1 MERDENQRLSNV
13 RSYDDGPL
21 KKLSVDLIQTYKHI
35 NDLYY
40 QRKRSGAEQRQNKN
54 TNDQIWS
61 YDNDR
66 HDLIINPEETW
77 VINDKRYYKICI
89 SRRIIDPLFR
99 YKIESILGKGS
110 FGQVVKAIDSRTNEA
125 VAIKGT
131 VLE

>member
-54 TNDQIWS
+54 SNDQIWS
-61 YDNDR
+61 YDNDK

-77 VINDKRYYKICI
+77 VINDKRYANI
-89 SRRIIDPLFR
+89 SHQI
-99 YKIESILGKGS
+99 
-110 FGQVVKAIDSRTNEA
+110 
-125 VAIKGT
+125 
-131 VLE
+131 

>member
-1 MERDENQRLSNV
+1 MERDENPRLSTV

-54 TNDQIWS
+54 ANDQIWS
-61 YDNDR
+61 YDNDK

-77 VINDKRYYKICI
+77 VINDKRY
-89 SRRIIDPLFR
+89 SDIDD
-99 YKIESILGKGS
+99 GVG
-110 FGQVVKAIDSRTNEA
+110 D
-125 VAIKGT
+125 T
-131 VLE
+131 VLVHQNPKTAINIECIASDDKVVF